1 MGGGGWG
8 RGAGSIETKTISA
21 SKLKLKLTEAELGN
35 NTGMYTT
42 VMAAAGCQV
51 VAVDAMLAN
60 LAYIHHSL
68 IMGNTTQY
76 VRLLNYPVR

>member
-1 MGGGGWG
+1 M
-8 RGAGSIETKTISA
+8 IIKN
-21 SKLKLKLTEAELGN
+21 N